1 MPSSFTNK
9 DAGKVMLRPRGVY
22 NPTYTYEPLDM
33 VSHEGATYVAMIEI
47 TGITPPDD
55 TCWQL
60 ASQVVTDEKFNI
72 NSKAPIANDE
82 VTYAINGVRDTFK
95 ILGLKNFLKLTDK
108 STTTEHNVVYTIGSG
123 IVTVYTI
130 DDGAEEG
137 YIKLNWNNEYI
148 SLNPGKYHFSG
159 TPREGGGPNTF
170 YLNLVSQDGTTINMN
185 DYGEG
190 FDFVINQRTYLNL
203 YLNFADG
210 ISFLYDTEFRPMI
223 TYSYDTESD
232 YDHFEPYKDGA
243 LITVDDSIDKY
254 SLNPVQNK
262 AIYDFVV
269 REVVGAVL
277 DLY

>member
-22 NPTYTYEPLDM
+22 NPTYKYEPLDM

-243 LITVDDSIDKY
+243 LITVDDSIDEY